1 MIGIVKLVFLI
12 VFLNSTKCFARVID
26 SDGNFFQKCLE
37 EFRKVSLDKHN
48 EFRRKHNSSILLHDS
63 EVELTAQNYAN
74 ELARTND
81 FVHSKNENVGENLF
95 AKHSTE
101 KFAHE
106 MCKSLAEECVTSWYN
121 EVSLF
126 NFENPDFEEK
136 TGHFT
141 QLVWNGS
148 KKLGT
153 GFAIGQVD
161 EFAAYYCVAHYFPP
175 GNVIGRFRKNVNR
188 ISEATNKIE
197 SEVNRREDNNFSQK
211 CLDEFRK
218 VTLDYHNELRKK
230 HNSSILLHDNEIEMT
245 AQNHANSLAKT
256 NDFVHSENRGN
267 VGENL
272 FAKYSTEELSLDVC
286 KSLAREC
293 VDSWYNEISMY
304 DFERPGFDLKTGHF
318 TQVVWNGSKK
328 LGTGFAMGEIDEY
341 TSFYCVSHYLPNGN
355 VLGRFRKNVN
365 RIKSST
371 TEASETSTSTTPL
384 PKEEI
389 DDEVDEEYEETEA
402 STSITQLPKKE
413 MDDEIEEEYGETE
426 IINNVVTE
434 VEVTKVSNDSTLPRK
449 EIDIVTVIEN
459 EVTTT
464 ITETI
469 EPRNEIKVITQP
481 DTKVPLGVESN
492 LKEIVDISECLIK
505 LNRYFFQNF
514 ATSLLAAANVSSQTI
529 DMKRYNEIIEFF
541 SQSQKKKILNFK

>member
-1 MIGIVKLVFLI
+1 M
-12 VFLNSTKCFARVID
+12 
-26 SDGNFFQKCLE
+26 
-37 EFRKVSLDKHN
+37 
-48 EFRRKHNSSILLHDS
+48 
-63 EVELTAQNYAN
+63 
-74 ELARTND
+74 
-81 FVHSKNENVGENLF
+81 
-95 AKHSTE
+95 
-101 KFAHE
+101 
-106 MCKSLAEECVTSWYN
+106 
-121 EVSLF
+121 
-126 NFENPDFEEK
+126 
-136 TGHFT
+136 
-141 QLVWNGS
+141 
-148 KKLGT
+148 
-153 GFAIGQVD
+153 
-161 EFAAYYCVAHYFPP
+161 
-175 GNVIGRFRKNVNR
+175 NR
-188 ISEATNKIE
+188 ISEETNKIE
-197 SEVNRREDNNFSQK
+197 SQVNRSEENNFSQK

-218 VTLDYHNELRKK
+218 VSLDYHNELRKK

-245 AQNHANSLAKT
+245 AQNHANLLAKT

-304 DFERPGFDLKTGHF
+304 DFEKPGFDLKTGHF
-318 TQVVWNGSKK
+318 TQVVWNESKK

-355 VLGRFRKNVN
+355 VLGRFKKNVN

-371 TEASETSTSTTPL
+371 TEKNETSTSTTPL
-384 PKEEI
+384 PKEET
-389 DDEVDEEYEETEA
+389 DDEVDEKNDEEYEEAETSTSITPLPKAEIDEETEEEYEETE
-402 STSITQLPKKE
+402 SI
-413 MDDEIEEEYGETE
+413 D
-426 IINNVVTE
+426 NVVTE
-434 VEVTKVSNDSTLPRK
+434 VEVKVTLSDSTLSRK
-449 EIDIVTVIEN
+449 EIENVTVIEN

-469 EPRNEIKVITQP
+469 EPRNKTKVINQP
-481 DTKVPLGVESN
+481 DTKVPLDVESN

-541 SQSQKKKILNFK
+541 SSQKKILNLK